1 MAIDTG
7 ETEKIGTLP
16 GWDGRRH
23 KKAAFLAGAMAG
35 MIMTVIMLFFLLT
48 GATPRSLAN
57 LVSDRI
63 AVLAG
68 AGITE
73 FFIQTIGPLGKQ
85 MLFLFVLIGQ
95 VIVGGLLGLLFTTFT
110 PPTANK
116 TLIWRNSFLLGIGF
130 WLLFVFLGFPLLEQ
144 GFLGAYLGN
153 DQIGVLAISFVLFWI
168 FALAFGY
175 GYKLL
180 VPRDPIPADDAAIVN
195 QAQTEDNEPPALS
208 RRKFVAIV
216 SSMFVL
222 VAGAALISKAFGP
235 QLATY
240 RASLGD
246 LRPDGT
252 LAGEITPVG
261 DFYQVSKNA
270 FNPKVDGASW
280 QVKIDGLVNNTLT
293 FNLADLQKLPQKK
306 VYHTL
311 TCISNEVGG
320 PYIGNAEWEG
330 VPLRDLLAQAGI
342 KSGAK
347 TVIFTCADGYKDS
360 IALTKAQEE
369 NTIFALKMNGER
381 LTDDH
386 GFPGRMLIPDIYGMK
401 NAKWVTQITLAD
413 SEFFG
418 YWQNQG
424 WDNLAVIQSQ
434 SAITSPPDNDS
445 VRVGQ
450 VTAVKGIAY
459 AGSRDI
465 EKVEV
470 SFDNGKTWVEAKI
483 KPRLDKNAWTL
494 WRLEWTPDRANSY
507 TLKVRAYEAGNK
519 TQTAERQGSF
529 PSGSTGLHTI
539 SVRAV

>member
-1 MAIDTG
+1 MAIDTS
-7 ETEKIGTLP
+7 ENIGTVA

-23 KKAAFLAGAMAG
+23 KKAAFLAGTMAG
-35 MIMTVIMLFFLLT
+35 MIMTIIMLFFLLT

-57 LVSDRI
+57 LVSDKVATI
-63 AVLAG
+63 AGPGV
-68 AGITE
+68 TE
-73 FFIQTIGPLGKQ
+73 FFIQSIGALGKQ

-110 PPTANK
+110 PATANK
-116 TLIWRNSFLLGIGF
+116 TLIWRNSFLLSIGF
-130 WLLFVFLGFPLLEQ
+130 WLLFVFLGFPLLDQ

-153 DQIGVLAISFVLFWI
+153 DQPGVLVISFVLFWI
-168 FALAFGY
+168 FGLAFGY

-180 VPRDPIPADDAAIVN
+180 VPLDPIPADDEAIVN
-195 QAQTEDNEPPALS
+195 QKAQVDNDEPPALS

-222 VAGAALISKAFGP
+222 VAGAALLSKAFGP

-252 LAGEITPVG
+252 LEGEITPAA

-293 FNLADLQKLPQKK
+293 FNQADLQKLPQRK

-330 VPLRDLLAQAGI
+330 VPLRDLLAQAGV

-369 NTIFALKMNGER
+369 NTIFALKMNGAK

-401 NAKWVTQITLAD
+401 NAKWVTSITLAD
-413 SEFFG
+413 SEFLG

-470 SFDNGKTWVEAKI
+470 SFDNGKTWIEAKV

-494 WRLEWTPDRANSY
+494 WRLEWIPERAAGY

-519 TQTAERQGSF
+519 PQTEERQGSF
-529 PSGSTGLHTI
+529 PSGSTGWHTI